1 MTEAE
6 IVSMIER
13 DVRDMDEQ
21 RSEKIVVHVDPDLA
35 DLIPGYLANRKKD
48 IAAIH
53 EAVGKKDM
61 DTVRI
66 LGHSM
71 KGSGGG
77 YGFEIITD
85 IGMLLEKAAQEGR
98 DEAIRLQVK
107 RLEDYLRQV
116 EIVYD

>member
-1 MTEAE
+1 MEVQRPE
-6 IVSMIER
+6 RIIVHI
-13 DVRDMDEQ
+13 
-21 RSEKIVVHVDPDLA
+21 DPDLA
-35 DLIPGYLANRKKD
+35 DLIPGYLANRKMD

-53 EAVGKKDM
+53 EAVEKKDL

-77 YGFEIITD
+77 YGFQTITD

-98 DEAIRLQVK
+98 NDGIRVQIE
-107 RLEDYLRQV
+107 RLEDYLRQI

>member
-1 MTEAE
+1 MQ
-6 IVSMIER
+6 
-13 DVRDMDEQ
+13 EQ
-21 RSEKIVVHVDPDLA
+21 QSGKIIVHVDPDLA

-48 IAAIH
+48 IVVIHDAI
-53 EAVGKKDM
+53 EKKDM
-61 DTVRI
+61 DAVRT

-77 YGFEIITD
+77 YGFETITD
-85 IGMLLEKAAQEGR
+85 IGMLMEMAAKEGR

-107 RLEDYLRQV
+107 RLEDYLHQI